1 MLAKLTSRK
10 SSNILTIELTFQG
23 VRFRESLGIKDTRNN
38 RALVKNKLDDV
49 NLALLNSKFDLRTH
63 FPNSKNVDKFDQLNM
78 PTTFTSATA
87 YQPETL
93 EEFPSFI
100 NFAKTWMEEN
110 EITWRTS
117 HRKNVASILRGHL
130 LPEFK
135 SMSVNANLLLT
146 IFSTEFFCFLLLHFP
161 PVNVTPLLEI
171 T

>member
-38 RALVKNKLDDV
+38 RALVKNKLDEV

-78 PTTFTSATA
+78 PTTFSSATA

-135 SMSVNANLLLT
+135 SMSVNSIKREHLLG
-146 IFSTEFFCFLLLHFP
+146 
-161 PVNVTPLLEI
+161 
-171 T
+171 